1 MLVFSTYLKKETM
14 KSVKQFFSSQV
25 KSICLLFTIVIG
37 AFLTLSSCSPP
48 CGEGNYL
55 GTMEECSVTA
65 DATSSGGGSGGSTGG
80 GTGGGGGTTAPT
92 VQSVTPAN
100 SATGIAVVDNIT
112 VTFSEAM
119 QSSSIDNTTI
129 TLNNSGAGITTA
141 VSYSSNV
148 ATINPSAAL
157 LWNTQYTV
165 NVSTGVKN
173 AAGNALASAYTSSY
187 TTAVL
192 PIPTN
197 VVATATSS
205 SRIEINWDA
214 MPGATKYKI
223 QRGEMTGGGTIS
235 YTSSSEPST
244 NTMAF
249 NGLTS
254 STTYYFKVRT
264 ISYSPSYQYGDYST
278 VVSATTN

>member
-1 MLVFSTYLKKETM
+1 MLVFSTYPKKDTM
-14 KSVKQFFSSQV
+14 TYVKLFFSTKL
-25 KSICLLFTIVIG
+25 KSIGLLFTILVGG
-37 AFLTLSSCSPP
+37 AWILGSCSPP
-48 CGEGNYL
+48 CGDGDPYGNL
-55 GTMEECSVTA
+55 EECSVTA
-65 DATSSGGGSGGSTGG
+65 DTTSSGGSGGGTGGGSGGSGDS
-80 GTGGGGGTTAPT
+80 TAPT
-92 VQSVTPAN
+92 VLSVVPAN

-214 MPGATKYKI
+214 MPGATKYSI
-223 QRGEMTGGGTIS
+223 QRGQMTGGGSIS

-254 STTYYFKVRT
+254 STTYYFRVRT

>member
-1 MLVFSTYLKKETM
+1 MTYLKLFFIGLIALGT
-14 KSVKQFFSSQV
+14 SV
-25 KSICLLFTIVIG
+25 
-37 AFLTLSSCSPP
+37 ACSPD
-48 CGEGNYL
+48 CGEGDFF
-55 GTMEECSVTA
+55 GSASKCPTTIGTA
-65 DATSSGGGSGGSTGG
+65 DSSASDGGSSGGSTGG
-80 GTGGGGGTTAPT
+80 SSGGSTGGSTGGGGGTAAPT

-187 TTAVL
+187 TTVVL

-214 MPGATKYKI
+214 MPGATKYSI

-254 STTYYFKVRT
+254 STTYYFRVRT